1 VNPVVDAKLNEFL
14 AGVPFPISTE
24 GDCRFARDMNAKL
37 HDYLPL
43 WNRLDRLMVLYPQD
57 YRISQVWRNQAEQEM
72 MAAGKSGMS
81 EAEINRFVEYFW
93 KALHPELFIKS
104 MVEGDGVDLVI
115 EIMSDRTV
123 GKICRAIDLKL
134 SD

>member
-1 VNPVVDAKLNEFL
+1 
-14 AGVPFPISTE
+14 
-24 GDCRFARDMNAKL
+24 MNAKL

-72 MAAGKSGMS
+72 MAAGKPGMS
-81 EAEINRFVEYFW
+81 EAEINRFVAYFW

-104 MVEGDGVDLVI
+104 MVEGDRVDLVI
-115 EIMSDRTV
+115 EIMSDRTL
-123 GKICRAIDLKL
+123 GKIYRAIDLKL

>member
-1 VNPVVDAKLNEFL
+1 
-14 AGVPFPISTE
+14 
-24 GDCRFARDMNAKL
+24 
-37 HDYLPL
+37 
-43 WNRLDRLMVLYPQD
+43 
-57 YRISQVWRNQAEQEM
+57 
-72 MAAGKSGMS
+72 MS

-104 MVEGDGVDLVI
+104 MVEGDRVDLVI
-115 EIMSDRTV
+115 EVMSDRTV